1 MSLPETTLTQLQTLV
16 QQDPALR
23 AKIQEAADADQAAR
37 QMAAAAS
44 ANGMAVSEADLKRY
58 FAQASQATPNQAL
71 SDAQLD
77 AVAGGFGFQYDA
89 IAEKRY
95 SILMIR
101 NDSSCGNASEKPW
114 KAPNFDW
121 SNPLGLK

>member
-1 MSLPETTLTQLQTLV
+1 MSIPETTLTQLQILM

-23 AKIQEAADADQAAR
+23 DKVQGAADADQAAC

-44 ANGMAVSEADLKRY
+44 ANGIAVSEADLKRY
-58 FAQASQATPNQAL
+58 FAQASQVTMNQEL

-77 AVAGGFGFQYDA
+77 AVAGGFGFRNDA

-101 NDSSCGNASEKPW
+101 NDRSCGNTSEKPW
-114 KAPNFDW
+114 RDPNFDW
-121 SNPLGLK
+121 SNPLGFQ

>member
-1 MSLPETTLTQLQTLV
+1 MSLPETTLTQLQILM
-16 QQDPALR
+16 QQNPALR
-23 AKIQEAADADQAAR
+23 AQVQGAADADQAAC
-37 QMAAAAS
+37 QIAAAAS
-44 ANGMAVSEADLKRY
+44 ANGIAVSEADLKRY

-77 AVAGGFGFQYDA
+77 AVAGGGLGDA

-101 NDSSCGNASEKPW
+101 HGGNCGNTSEKPW
-114 KAPNFDW
+114 KNPDFDR
-121 SNPLGLK
+121 SNPLGLQ